1 MVMSILDED
10 AGKRTPGRS
19 GLWAV
24 VLLPFTISFLLIAG
38 VLSFPY
44 GWYIKVGRDRR
55 ERSFIKG
62 MSAAGRSMEW
72 PEFELRLQQPTGTLI
87 REILLTGWPGG
98 RSRYWWTP
106 EDVYSLCPHPIADFE
121 SMIGKEFEAAADWC
135 GRRYTGIQ
143 GSAFILLMSEG
154 EAETLFDG
162 GRPFR
167 RLPTHRMNWVDYPLI
182 P

>member
-72 PEFELRLQQPTGTLI
+72 P
-87 REILLTGWPGG
+87 
-98 RSRYWWTP
+98 
-106 EDVYSLCPHPIADFE
+106 D
-121 SMIGKEFEAAADWC
+121 
-135 GRRYTGIQ
+135 GRRRMCIH
-143 GSAFILLMSEG
+143 SAHI
-154 EAETLFDG
+154 
-162 GRPFR
+162 
-167 RLPTHRMNWVDYPLI
+167 RLPILSR
-182 P
+182 